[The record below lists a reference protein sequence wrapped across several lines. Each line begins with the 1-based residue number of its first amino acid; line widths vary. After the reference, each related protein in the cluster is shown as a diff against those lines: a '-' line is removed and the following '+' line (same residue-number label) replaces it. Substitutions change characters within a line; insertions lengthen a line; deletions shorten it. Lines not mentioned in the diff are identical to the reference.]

1 MQVPFKP
8 RDSVIICNRQNNDI
22 LVTPKPVDLT
32 NTKKLI
38 KIGNKDL
45 SIYPSRIQKIKAQDY
60 AETCF
65 DVSKDIFEN
74 NRPKTIF
81 IDGIPEVKGNGD
93 FEEPEANA
101 GYPYYS
107 DDDSVNTN
115 KPKKVST
122 PKNKQSKDWKNTST
136 NKRRNSLNPSLPSL
150 KLDDYGINQ
159 DGGTPLYLLCGELL
173 PFLHSKSSLS
183 DDITSYASKD
193 FEILVV
199 TYETILD
206 QQRVSS
212 YSRNFN
218 YRSVKGYMNKIVRA
232 LEVYYFS
239 KSIIEYYKKF
249 PLDNMGMRH
258 LALKLDSMFIIRLEQ
273 LESLLK
279 LHYLHPSLVKYI
291 KDMYCNFSTNGAKSS
306 PIIKLCVKNIVLDDV
321 NNNIKL
327 NYDYLESLIKEFSK
341 LTEMGGFFRVLCP
354 NWKINLPPITA
365 GKVYNADFLSFWHNS
380 NICYLPDRSKENLA
394 NSNIIANESSEIYLG
409 SFSQEFKGEYLMAIS
424 VYDSSKKI
432 VNPGYF
438 KPFSDFG
445 DHIDAKK

>member
-1 MQVPFKP
+1 
-8 RDSVIICNRQNNDI
+8 
-22 LVTPKPVDLT
+22 
-32 NTKKLI
+32 
-38 KIGNKDL
+38 
-45 SIYPSRIQKIKAQDY
+45 
-60 AETCF
+60 
-65 DVSKDIFEN
+65 
-74 NRPKTIF
+74 
-81 IDGIPEVKGNGD
+81 
-93 FEEPEANA
+93 
-101 GYPYYS
+101 
-107 DDDSVNTN
+107 
-115 KPKKVST
+115 
-122 PKNKQSKDWKNTST
+122 
-136 NKRRNSLNPSLPSL
+136 
-150 KLDDYGINQ
+150 
-159 DGGTPLYLLCGELL
+159 
-173 PFLHSKSSLS
+173 
-183 DDITSYASKD
+183 
-193 FEILVV
+193 
-199 TYETILD
+199 
-206 QQRVSS
+206 
-212 YSRNFN
+212 
-218 YRSVKGYMNKIVRA
+218 MNKIVRA

-354 NWKINLPPITA
+354 NWRINLPPITA

-445 DHIDAKK
+445 DHIDAKNKISLLVYNSKTENIEGITERSQANCSFIHNTPYYDAQLPSATPILENTFQARIIGGISLMNLRQFSKIMINHHFNPN